1 MTTESKKGYAS
12 SFEVDSHDHH
22 LQSKIRI
29 LELTDSVRIGL
40 TLVALLMGITVLG
53 VSADA
58 LAVYDT
64 THVPQTFLLP
74 LWPDQFN
81 LRPTVALVVGSA
93 IVVLANAVS
102 LLSSKVQSVSQ
113 QVCRVLEDDI
123 PQPANTP
130 RSLAPQQ
137 SHSAHIPRLRSAP
150 RRPDCGRHR
159 HDLLLRRQR
168 IRD

>member
-1 MTTESKKGYAS
+1 MYSTCLPWDNVSRFLRNPPREKKTQPRFKMSTESKKGYAS

-22 LQSKIRI
+22 LQSKIRT
-29 LELTDSVRIGL
+29 LELTDNVRISL

-58 LAVYDT
+58 LAVYDA
-64 THVPQTFLLP
+64 THVPGTFLLP

-102 LLSSKVQSVSQ
+102 LLFSKVQSVSQ
-113 QVCRVLEDDI
+113 QSLEGSREDDI
-123 PQPANTP
+123 PQLANTP
-130 RSLAPQQ
+130 
-137 SHSAHIPRLRSAP
+137 
-150 RRPDCGRHR
+150 GF
-159 HDLLLRRQR
+159 
-168 IRD
+168 